1 MNYIAL
7 IYKEDTS
14 DYGIIF
20 PDFPGC
26 ITAALTLEEAKG
38 EAKEALL
45 GHIEVMKEE
54 GELLPAPSSLDDI
67 MSEKEHRNAVAF
79 LVEVPSSRSV
89 RVNVTF
95 TEETLAI
102 IDRRARRYHLTR
114 SAFLA
119 KAAESLNNDS
129 RKDLMA

>member
-1 MNYIAL
+1 MNDIAL
-7 IYKEDTS
+7 IYKEDGS
-14 DYGIIF
+14 DYGIAF

-26 ITAALTLEEAKG
+26 ITAAPTLVEAKA

-45 GHIEVMKEE
+45 VHIEVMKEV
-54 GELLPAPSSLDDI
+54 GESIPAPSTLDDV
-67 MSEKEHRNAVAF
+67 MQEKEYRDAVAF

-95 TEETLAI
+95 TEESLAM
-102 IDRRARRYHLTR
+102 IDRRARRSHLTR

-119 KAAESLNNDS
+119 KAAENFCQENHLTN
-129 RKDLMA
+129 KG

>member
-7 IYKEDTS
+7 IYKDDGT

-26 ITAALTLEEAKG
+26 VTAASTLEEAKV
-38 EAKEALL
+38 EAREALL
-45 GHIEVMKEE
+45 GHIEMMKEE

-67 MSEKEHRNAVAF
+67 MSEKEHKNAVAF
-79 LVEVPSSRSV
+79 LVEAPSSRSV

-95 TEETLAI
+95 TEETLSI
-102 IDRRARRYHLTR
+102 IDRRARRCHLTR

-119 KAAESLNNDS
+119 KAAEALKAD
-129 RKDLMA
+129 KEVQM

>member
-7 IYKEDTS
+7 IYKEANS
-14 DYGIIF
+14 DYGVVF

-26 ITAALTLEEAKG
+26 ITAAPTLEEAKT

-45 GHIEVMKEE
+45 GHIEVMKEI
-54 GELLPAPSSLDDI
+54 GESLPSPSSLDEI
-67 MSEKEHRNAVAF
+67 MAEKEYRDAVAF
-79 LVEVPSSRSV
+79 LVETPSSRSV

-102 IDRRARRYHLTR
+102 IDRRARQCHLTR

-119 KAAESLNNDS
+119 KAAENLHNENSINQN
-129 RKDLMA
+129 

>member
-7 IYKEDTS
+7 LHKEENS
-14 DYGIIF
+14 DFGVSF

-26 ITAALTLEEAKG
+26 ITAAPTLEEARK

-54 GELLPAPSSLDDI
+54 GEYIPTPSSLDDI
-67 MSEKEHRNAVAF
+67 MNEKENRDAVAF
-79 LVEVPSSRSV
+79 IVEAPSSKSV

-95 TEETLAI
+95 TEETLAL
-102 IDRRARRYHLTR
+102 IDRYAKQNHLSR

-119 KAAESLNNDS
+119 MAAENMHNSAD
-129 RKDLMA
+129 AYTQ